1 MKSEIKNK
9 KAKLK
14 NTISFILITFKNL
27 GIKANLYNLNKT
39 ILVLF
44 MLKLSKKTEYAL
56 LAVKYIALKRDC
68 GCVTAKEIS
77 NGYNIPYELLA
88 KILQKLTK
96 KNIVVSYQGIKGGY
110 SLVKDAK
117 DLTLIDVISAIEN
130 VQITNCMK
138 ENGSKK
144 DCARFDCCQ
153 IRDPLSKV
161 QLQIKKI
168 LIETTIS
175 QIL

>member
-1 MKSEIKNK
+1 
-9 KAKLK
+9 
-14 NTISFILITFKNL
+14 
-27 GIKANLYNLNKT
+27 
-39 ILVLF
+39 

-56 LAVKYIALKRDC
+56 MAVKYIALKPENS
-68 GCVTAKEIS
+68 CVTAKEIS
-77 NGYNIPYELLA
+77 TGYNIPYELLA

-96 KNIVVSYQGIKGGY
+96 KNIIISYQGIRGGY
-110 SLVKDAK
+110 SLLKNADNI
-117 DLTLIDVISAIEN
+117 TLKEVISAVER

-153 IRDPLSKV
+153 IRNPLSKV
-161 QLQIKKI
+161 QLEIEKI
-168 LIETTIS
+168 FNQTTIS

>member
-1 MKSEIKNK
+1 
-9 KAKLK
+9 
-14 NTISFILITFKNL
+14 
-27 GIKANLYNLNKT
+27 
-39 ILVLF
+39 

-56 LAVKYIALKRDC
+56 MAVKYIALKPENS
-68 GCVTAKEIS
+68 CVTAKEIS
-77 NGYNIPYELLA
+77 TGYNIPYELLA

-96 KNIVVSYQGIKGGY
+96 KNIVISYQGINGGY
-110 SLVKDAK
+110 SLIRDSKDI
-117 DLTLIDVISAIEN
+117 TLNDVISAVER

-153 IRDPLSKV
+153 IRNPLSKV
-161 QLQIKKI
+161 Q
-168 LIETTIS
+168 IEIEKVFRKTTIN

>member
-1 MKSEIKNK
+1 
-9 KAKLK
+9 
-14 NTISFILITFKNL
+14 
-27 GIKANLYNLNKT
+27 
-39 ILVLF
+39 

-56 LAVKYIALKRDC
+56 LAVKYIALKPDNS
-68 GCVTAKEIS
+68 CVTAKEIS
-77 NGYNIPYELLA
+77 TGYNIPYELLA

-96 KNIVVSYQGIKGGY
+96 KNIVISYQGIKGGY
-110 SLVKDAK
+110 SLVKDSR
-117 DLTLIDVISAIEN
+117 DITLNDVISAVER

-153 IRDPLSKV
+153 IRNPLSKV
-161 QLQIKKI
+161 QTEIEKI
-168 LIETTIS
+168 FKETTIS